1 MQDNITERVIKVI
14 ADHQRIPLES
24 VTPEST
30 FAALNIDSLDGLH
43 LLFALEDE
51 FSVDIPDDAA
61 REFTSVNQVITG
73 LAELIARKKAGG
85 QEQA

>member
-1 MQDNITERVIKVI
+1 MQDNVTERVIKVI
-14 ADHQRIPLES
+14 ADHQRIPVETI
-24 VTPEST
+24 TPEST

-51 FSVDIPDDAA
+51 FNVDIPDDAA
-61 REFTSVNQVITG
+61 RGFTSVEQVASG
-73 LAELIARKKAGG
+73 LAELIARKKAGA